1 MREKRLEMSETSFLM
16 SQSFLEIPYTAKN
29 LSETSITERIFRAE
43 DAYFYAVGWFKKD
56 KLQLIAFQAYGT
68 DSHFYARGRALE
80 DENIDLSEK
89 GFFNL
94 ITNTW
99 KRFETDEVKN
109 TSIEVT
115 LSDGRVLS
123 GKTDKN
129 GYYRIDESI
138 TNLRP
143 LTNEEG
149 WLSYEISYSDV
160 ELRHEIQNE
169 NRFPGEL
176 LIPSK
181 TAKFGII
188 SDIDDTILH
197 TGVVSSLKWRVIFNT
212 FFKSAEKR
220 IPLEGAA
227 DFYHL
232 LHNGKSGNEA
242 NPIFYVSHSPWNL
255 YRYLELFLT
264 GNNFPK
270 GPILL
275 RSFSD
280 FRKRNHEKPQ
290 KQTEVLNILKT
301 YPDLPFILIG
311 DSGEKDADIYIE
323 IAEAY
328 PKQIAAIYLRSVNH
342 RRKMQRIRD
351 LIENHKTTPMLVVE
365 KSEDAIVHAK
375 IHGFI

>member
-1 MREKRLEMSETSFLM
+1 M
-16 SQSFLEIPYTAKN
+16 
-29 LSETSITERIFRAE
+29 ITFESM
-43 DAYFYAVGWFKKD
+43 GWFGKKD

-68 DSHFYARGRALE
+68 DSRFYARGRALE

-99 KRFETDEVKN
+99 KRFETDEIKH
-109 TSIEVT
+109 TSIEVK
-115 LSDGRVLS
+115 LSDGRIIL
-123 GKTDKN
+123 GKTDRN
-129 GYYRIDESI
+129 GYYLLNESLD
-138 TNLRP
+138 NLVT
-143 LTNEEG
+143 LANEEG
-149 WLSYEISYSDV
+149 WLNYEISYSDTG
-160 ELRHEIQNE
+160 LKHEIQNE

-181 TAKFGII
+181 NAKFGVI

-227 DFYHL
+227 EFYHL
-232 LHNGKSGNEA
+232 LHRGKSGEQV

-255 YRYLELFLT
+255 YRYLELFLL

-290 KQTEVLNILKT
+290 KQTEVENILKT
-301 YPDLPFILIG
+301 YPNLSFILIG

-323 IAEAY
+323 ISEKY
-328 PKQIAAIYLRSVNH
+328 PNQIAAIYLRSVNH
-342 RRKMQRIRD
+342 KKKMTRIRN
-351 LIENHKTTPMLVVE
+351 LIETHTRTPILLVD
-365 KSEDAIVHAK
+365 KSKDAIIHAK
-375 IHGFI
+375 EHGFI